1 MYHVSFTSFN
11 KARQKI
17 EPLLFSLCLREDDD
31 VERLDVEEVKP
42 DGGEA

>member
-1 MYHVSFTSFN
+1 MDPVQGNEGQREDSR
-11 KARQKI
+11 KA
-17 EPLLFSLCLREDDD
+17 LTLCLREDDD